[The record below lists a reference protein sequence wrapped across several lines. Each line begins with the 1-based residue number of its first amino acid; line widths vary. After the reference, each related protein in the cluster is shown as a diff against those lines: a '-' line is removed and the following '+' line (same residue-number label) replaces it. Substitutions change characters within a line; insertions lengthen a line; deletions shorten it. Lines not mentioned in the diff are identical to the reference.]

1 MKILPVHYSY
11 LQIQNNIQHPQ
22 NSTRPVPDRISDGKI
37 CLSGYKYVYRDLV
50 NFKGAEKDFGFISN
64 RPEKQEIELKF
75 LEPLLRQNSRKG
87 KKMPPI
93 FMLAGTSDDEI
104 NLFKDYISNRIVGK
118 NIQIIDLTGTTKKLF
133 EKDVKRILRDSKTQ
147 YLQNKTKTIVYIE
160 NADNFFGVNSVDAE
174 STLDFYLTDAEKKLT
189 VQNDYNQIIVNL
201 MKGVADYCSEEPVG
215 MSDKGNALTFLI
227 TSKVPHLVN
236 QDLLTRDGKL
246 QYVYVDYPDK
256 VNIAA
261 VLQDSVD
268 RDREYLGQ
276 LKVFSLKDIEDLD
289 MPFETWQNLYNLKRN
304 NKLYLLSIENN
315 VPVKLFSNFCVP
327 DETSGAFSTGGLQK
341 SSREALYR
349 YIAEPQKSYS
359 EHLAEVLAQGGRDIS
374 QETYNNSIRI
384 KKILNKAITKPDSE
398 MLRELFEVC
407 NLSVRERQQLAEML
421 VEDNIKRISLLHKEN
436 HSGLN
441 SRERQELDR
450 LCVLTINDSDIKKD
464 LAPEMVEYINAR
476 TYKLSNGRYKLG
488 YGNQKEDSVN
498 LYLGNFGTNPKVLW
512 VDSTNPEKIEVVKFL
527 IKELKTLPQFRSV
540 ERLEFS
546 QPAESLNIKNAVK
559 TDRLTL
565 DYRPIYTIK
574 VM

>member
-201 MKGVADYCSEEPVG
+201 MKGVADYCSAEPVG

-565 DYRPIYTIK
+565 DYRPIY
-574 VM
+574 MLDA

>member
-464 LAPEMVEYINAR
+464 LAPEMVEYINSR

-574 VM
+574 V

>member
-11 LQIQNNIQHPQ
+11 LQIQNNIQQPQ
-22 NSTRPVPDRISDGKI
+22 NSTRQVPDRISDGKI

-104 NLFKDYISNRIVGK
+104 NLFKDYISNRIAGK
-118 NIQIIDLTGTTKKLF
+118 NIQIIDLTGIPKELF
-133 EKDVKRILRDSKTQ
+133 EKDVKRILWDSKTQ

-276 LKVFSLKDIEDLD
+276 LKVLSLKDIEDLD

-359 EHLAEVLAQGGRDIS
+359 EHLAEVLAQGGRDVS

-421 VEDNIKRISLLHKEN
+421 VDDNIKRISLLHKEN
-436 HSGLN
+436 SSGLN

-527 IKELKTLPQFRSV
+527 IKELKILPQFRSV

>member
-11 LQIQNNIQHPQ
+11 LQIQNNIQQPQ
-22 NSTRPVPDRISDGKI
+22 NSTRQVPDRISDGKI
-37 CLSGYKYVYRDLV
+37 SLSGYKYVYIDLV

-118 NIQIIDLTGTTKKLF
+118 NIQIIDLTGIPKELF

-276 LKVFSLKDIEDLD
+276 LKVLSLKDIEDLD

-359 EHLAEVLAQGGRDIS
+359 EHLAEVLAQGGRDVS

-421 VEDNIKRISLLHKEN
+421 VDDNIKRISLLHKEN
-436 HSGLN
+436 SSGLN

-527 IKELKTLPQFRSV
+527 IKELKILPQFRSV

-565 DYRPIYTIK
+565 DYRPIY
-574 VM
+574 MLEA

>member
-11 LQIQNNIQHPQ
+11 LQIQNNIQQPQ

-64 RPEKQEIELKF
+64 RTEKQEIELKF

-104 NLFKDYISNRIVGK
+104 NLFKDYISNRIAGK
-118 NIQIIDLTGTTKKLF
+118 NIQIIDLTGIPKELF
-133 EKDVKRILRDSKTQ
+133 EKDVKRILWDSKTQ

-276 LKVFSLKDIEDLD
+276 LKVLSLKDIEDLD

-436 HSGLN
+436 RSGLN

-527 IKELKTLPQFRSV
+527 IKELKILPQFRSV

>member
-11 LQIQNNIQHPQ
+11 LQIQNNIQQPQ
-22 NSTRPVPDRISDGKI
+22 NSTRQVPDRISDGKI

-118 NIQIIDLTGTTKKLF
+118 NIQIIDLTGIPKELF
-133 EKDVKRILRDSKTQ
+133 EKDVKRILWDSKTQ

-256 VNIAA
+256 VNIEA

-276 LKVFSLKDIEDLD
+276 LKVLSLKDIEDLD

-359 EHLAEVLAQGGRDIS
+359 EHLAEVLAQGGRDVS

-421 VEDNIKRISLLHKEN
+421 VDDNIKRISLLHKEN
-436 HSGLN
+436 SSGLN

-527 IKELKTLPQFRSV
+527 IKELKILPQFRSV

>member
-11 LQIQNNIQHPQ
+11 LQMQNNIQQPQ

-50 NFKGAEKDFGFISN
+50 NFKGAEKDFGFIFN
-64 RPEKQEIELKF
+64 RTEKQEIELKF

-104 NLFKDYISNRIVGK
+104 NLFKDYISNRIAGK
-118 NIQIIDLTGTTKKLF
+118 NIQIIDLTGIPKELF
-133 EKDVKRILRDSKTQ
+133 EKDVKRILWDSKTQ

-276 LKVFSLKDIEDLD
+276 LKVLSLKDIEDLD

-341 SSREALYR
+341 SSRDALYR

-421 VEDNIKRISLLHKEN
+421 VDDNIKRISLLHKEK

-441 SRERQELDR
+441 SHERQELDR

-565 DYRPIYTIK
+565 DYRPIY
-574 VM
+574 MLEA

>member
-11 LQIQNNIQHPQ
+11 LQIQNNIQQPQ
-22 NSTRPVPDRISDGKI
+22 NSTRQVPDRISDGKI

-118 NIQIIDLTGTTKKLF
+118 NIQIIDLTGIPKELF

-276 LKVFSLKDIEDLD
+276 LKVLSLKDIEDLD

-359 EHLAEVLAQGGRDIS
+359 EHLAEVLAQGGRDVS

-421 VEDNIKRISLLHKEN
+421 VDDNIKRISLLHKEN
-436 HSGLN
+436 SSGLN

-488 YGNQKEDSVN
+488 YGNRKEDSVN

-527 IKELKTLPQFRSV
+527 IKELKILPQFRSV

>member
-11 LQIQNNIQHPQ
+11 LQIQNNIQQPQ
-22 NSTRPVPDRISDGKI
+22 NSTRQVPDRISDGKI

-118 NIQIIDLTGTTKKLF
+118 NIQIIDLTGIPKELF

-276 LKVFSLKDIEDLD
+276 LKVLSLKDIEDLD

-359 EHLAEVLAQGGRDIS
+359 EHLAEVLAQGGRDVS

-421 VEDNIKRISLLHKEN
+421 VDDNIKRISLLHKEN
-436 HSGLN
+436 SSGLN

-527 IKELKTLPQFRSV
+527 IKELKILPQFRSV

>member
-11 LQIQNNIQHPQ
+11 LQIQNNIQQPQ
-22 NSTRPVPDRISDGKI
+22 NSTRQVPDRISDGKI

-118 NIQIIDLTGTTKKLF
+118 NIQIIDLTGIPKELF

-256 VNIAA
+256 VNIEA

-276 LKVFSLKDIEDLD
+276 LKVLSLKDIEDLD

-359 EHLAEVLAQGGRDIS
+359 EHLAEVLAQGGRDVS

-421 VEDNIKRISLLHKEN
+421 VDDNIKRISLLHKEN
-436 HSGLN
+436 SSGLN

-527 IKELKTLPQFRSV
+527 IKELKILPQFRSV

>member
-11 LQIQNNIQHPQ
+11 LQIQNNIQQPQ
-22 NSTRPVPDRISDGKI
+22 NSTRQVPDRISDGKI

-104 NLFKDYISNRIVGK
+104 NLFKDYISNRIAGK
-118 NIQIIDLTGTTKKLF
+118 NIQIIDLTGIPKELF

-276 LKVFSLKDIEDLD
+276 LKVLSLKDIEDLD

-359 EHLAEVLAQGGRDIS
+359 EHLAEVLAQGGRDVS

-421 VEDNIKRISLLHKEN
+421 VDDNIKRISLLHKEN
-436 HSGLN
+436 SSGLN

-527 IKELKTLPQFRSV
+527 IKELKILPQFRSV

>member
-11 LQIQNNIQHPQ
+11 LQIQNNIQQPQ

-147 YLQNKTKTIVYIE
+147 YLQNKTKTLVYIE

-261 VLQDSVD
+261 VLQNSVD

-276 LKVFSLKDIEDLD
+276 LKVLSLKDIEDLD

-341 SSREALYR
+341 SSRDALYR

-359 EHLAEVLAQGGRDIS
+359 EHLSEVLAQGGRDIS

>member
-1 MKILPVHYSY
+1 MKVLPVHYSY
-11 LQIQNNIQHPQ
+11 LQIQNNIQQPQ

-64 RPEKQEIELKF
+64 RTEKQEIELKF

-104 NLFKDYISNRIVGK
+104 NLFKDYISNRIAGK
-118 NIQIIDLTGTTKKLF
+118 NIQIIDLTGIPKELF
-133 EKDVKRILRDSKTQ
+133 EKDVKRILWDSKTQ

-341 SSREALYR
+341 SSRDALYR

-421 VEDNIKRISLLHKEN
+421 VDDNIKRISLLHKEK

-546 QPAESLNIKNAVK
+546 QPAESLNIKNTVK

-565 DYRPIYTIK
+565 DYRPIY
-574 VM
+574 MLDA

>member
-441 SRERQELDR
+441 SRERQELNR

-565 DYRPIYTIK
+565 DYRPIY
-574 VM
+574 MLDA

>member
-11 LQIQNNIQHPQ
+11 LQIQNNIQQPQ

-118 NIQIIDLTGTTKKLF
+118 NIQIIDLTGIPKELF

-276 LKVFSLKDIEDLD
+276 LKVLSLKDIEDLD

-359 EHLAEVLAQGGRDIS
+359 EHLAEVLAQGGRDVS

-421 VEDNIKRISLLHKEN
+421 VDDNIKRISLLHKEN
-436 HSGLN
+436 SSGLN

-527 IKELKTLPQFRSV
+527 IKELKILPQFRSV

>member
-11 LQIQNNIQHPQ
+11 LQIQNNIQQPQ

-104 NLFKDYISNRIVGK
+104 NLFKDYISNRIAGK
-118 NIQIIDLTGTTKKLF
+118 NIQIIDLTGIPKELF

-359 EHLAEVLAQGGRDIS
+359 EHLAEVLAQGGRDVS

-421 VEDNIKRISLLHKEN
+421 VDDNIKRISLLHKEN
-436 HSGLN
+436 RSGLN

-527 IKELKTLPQFRSV
+527 IKELKKMPQFRSV

>member
-22 NSTRPVPDRISDGKI
+22 NSTRQVPDRISDGKI

-104 NLFKDYISNRIVGK
+104 NLFKDYISNRIAGK
-118 NIQIIDLTGTTKKLF
+118 NIQIIDLTGIPKELF
-133 EKDVKRILRDSKTQ
+133 EKDVKRILWDSKTQ

-276 LKVFSLKDIEDLD
+276 LKVLSLKDIEDLD

-359 EHLAEVLAQGGRDIS
+359 EHLAEVLAQGGRDVS

-421 VEDNIKRISLLHKEN
+421 VDDNIKRISLLHKEK

-441 SRERQELDR
+441 SHERQELDR

-488 YGNQKEDSVN
+488 YGNQKGDSVN

>member
-22 NSTRPVPDRISDGKI
+22 NSTRQVPDRISDGKI

-104 NLFKDYISNRIVGK
+104 NLFKDYISNRIAGK
-118 NIQIIDLTGTTKKLF
+118 NIQIIDLTGIPKELF
-133 EKDVKRILRDSKTQ
+133 EKDVKRILWDSKTQ

-276 LKVFSLKDIEDLD
+276 LKVLSLKDIEDLD

-359 EHLAEVLAQGGRDIS
+359 EHLAEVLAQGGRDVS

-421 VEDNIKRISLLHKEN
+421 VDDNIKRISLLHKEK

-488 YGNQKEDSVN
+488 YGNQKGDSVN

>member
-11 LQIQNNIQHPQ
+11 LQIQNNIQQPQ

-104 NLFKDYISNRIVGK
+104 NLFKDYISNRIAGK
-118 NIQIIDLTGTTKKLF
+118 NIQIIDLTGIPKELF

-276 LKVFSLKDIEDLD
+276 LKVLSLKDIEDLD

-421 VEDNIKRISLLHKEN
+421 VDDNIKRISLLHKEN
-436 HSGLN
+436 SSGLN

-527 IKELKTLPQFRSV
+527 IKELKILPQFRSV

>member
-11 LQIQNNIQHPQ
+11 LQIQNNIQQPQ

-118 NIQIIDLTGTTKKLF
+118 NIQIIDLTGIPKELF
-133 EKDVKRILRDSKTQ
+133 EKDVKRILWDSKTQ

-276 LKVFSLKDIEDLD
+276 LKVLSLKDIEDLD

-359 EHLAEVLAQGGRDIS
+359 EHLAEVLAQGGRDVS

-421 VEDNIKRISLLHKEN
+421 VDDNIKRISLLHKEN
-436 HSGLN
+436 SSGLN

-527 IKELKTLPQFRSV
+527 IKELKILPQFRSV

>member
-11 LQIQNNIQHPQ
+11 LQIQNNIQQPQ
-22 NSTRPVPDRISDGKI
+22 NSTRQVPDRISDGKI

-104 NLFKDYISNRIVGK
+104 NLFKDYISNRIAGK
-118 NIQIIDLTGTTKKLF
+118 NIQIIDLTGIPKELF

-215 MSDKGNALTFLI
+215 MSGKGNALTFLI

-276 LKVFSLKDIEDLD
+276 LKVLSLKDIEDLD

-359 EHLAEVLAQGGRDIS
+359 EHLAEVLAQGGRDVS

-421 VEDNIKRISLLHKEN
+421 VDDNIKRISLLHKEN
-436 HSGLN
+436 SSGLN

-527 IKELKTLPQFRSV
+527 IKELKILPQFRSV

>member
-11 LQIQNNIQHPQ
+11 LQIQNNIQQPQ
-22 NSTRPVPDRISDGKI
+22 NSTRQVPDRISDGKI

-104 NLFKDYISNRIVGK
+104 NLFKDYISNRIAGK
-118 NIQIIDLTGTTKKLF
+118 NIQIIDLTGIPKELF
-133 EKDVKRILRDSKTQ
+133 EKDVKRILWDSKTQ

-421 VEDNIKRISLLHKEN
+421 VDDNIKRISLLHKEK

>member
-11 LQIQNNIQHPQ
+11 LQIQNNIQQPQ

-104 NLFKDYISNRIVGK
+104 NLFKDYISNRIAGK
-118 NIQIIDLTGTTKKLF
+118 NIQIIDLTGIPKELF
-133 EKDVKRILRDSKTQ
+133 EKDVKRILWDSKTQ

-261 VLQDSVD
+261 VLQNSVD

-276 LKVFSLKDIEDLD
+276 LKVLSLKDIEDLD

-341 SSREALYR
+341 SSRDALYR

-359 EHLAEVLAQGGRDIS
+359 EHLSEVLAQGGRDIS

>member
-11 LQIQNNIQHPQ
+11 LQIQNNIQQPQ
-22 NSTRPVPDRISDGKI
+22 NSTRQVPDRISDGKI

-64 RPEKQEIELKF
+64 RPEKQEIELTF

-104 NLFKDYISNRIVGK
+104 NLFKDYISNRIAGK
-118 NIQIIDLTGTTKKLF
+118 NIQIIDLTGIPKELF

-276 LKVFSLKDIEDLD
+276 LKVLSLKDIEDLD

-359 EHLAEVLAQGGRDIS
+359 EHLAEVLAQGGRDVS

-421 VEDNIKRISLLHKEN
+421 VDDNIKRISLLHKEN
-436 HSGLN
+436 SSGLN

-527 IKELKTLPQFRSV
+527 IKELKILPQFRSV
-540 ERLEFS
+540 EHLEFS

>member
-1 MKILPVHYSY
+1 
-11 LQIQNNIQHPQ
+11 
-22 NSTRPVPDRISDGKI
+22 
-37 CLSGYKYVYRDLV
+37 
-50 NFKGAEKDFGFISN
+50 
-64 RPEKQEIELKF
+64 
-75 LEPLLRQNSRKG
+75 
-87 KKMPPI
+87 
-93 FMLAGTSDDEI
+93 MLAGTSDDEI

-118 NIQIIDLTGTTKKLF
+118 NIQIIDLTGIPKELF

-276 LKVFSLKDIEDLD
+276 LKVLSLKDIEDLD

-359 EHLAEVLAQGGRDIS
+359 EHLAEVLAQGGRDVS

-421 VEDNIKRISLLHKEN
+421 VDDNIKRISLLHKEN
-436 HSGLN
+436 SSGLN

-527 IKELKTLPQFRSV
+527 IKELKILPQFRSV

>member
-11 LQIQNNIQHPQ
+11 LQIQNNIQQPQ

-565 DYRPIYTIK
+565 DYRPIY
-574 VM
+574 MLDA

>member
-11 LQIQNNIQHPQ
+11 LQIQNNIQQPQ
-22 NSTRPVPDRISDGKI
+22 NSTRPIPDRISDGKI

-50 NFKGAEKDFGFISN
+50 NFKGTEKDFGFISN

-104 NLFKDYISNRIVGK
+104 NLFKDYISNRIAGK
-118 NIQIIDLTGTTKKLF
+118 NIQIIDLTGIPKELF
-133 EKDVKRILRDSKTQ
+133 EKDVKRILWDSKTQ

-276 LKVFSLKDIEDLD
+276 LKVLSLKDIEDLD

-359 EHLAEVLAQGGRDIS
+359 EHLAEVLAQGGRDVS

-421 VEDNIKRISLLHKEN
+421 VDDNIKRISLLHKEK

>member
-22 NSTRPVPDRISDGKI
+22 NSTRLVPDRISDGRI

-160 NADNFFGVNSVDAE
+160 NADNFLGVNSVDAE

-498 LYLGNFGTNPKVLW
+498 LYLGNFGTNQKVLW

>member
-118 NIQIIDLTGTTKKLF
+118 NIQIIDLTGIPKELF

>member
-11 LQIQNNIQHPQ
+11 LQIQNNIQQPQ
-22 NSTRPVPDRISDGKI
+22 NSTRQVPDRISDGKI

-104 NLFKDYISNRIVGK
+104 NLFKDYISNRIAGK
-118 NIQIIDLTGTTKKLF
+118 NIQIIDLTGIPKELF

-276 LKVFSLKDIEDLD
+276 LKVLSLKDIEDLD

-359 EHLAEVLAQGGRDIS
+359 EHLAEVLAQGGRDVS

-421 VEDNIKRISLLHKEN
+421 VDDNIKRISLLHKEN
-436 HSGLN
+436 SSGLN

-488 YGNQKEDSVN
+488 YGNRKEDSVN

-527 IKELKTLPQFRSV
+527 IKELKILPQFRSV

>member
-11 LQIQNNIQHPQ
+11 LQIQNNIQQPQ
-22 NSTRPVPDRISDGKI
+22 NSTRPIPDRISDGKI

-118 NIQIIDLTGTTKKLF
+118 NIQIIDLTGIPKELF

-261 VLQDSVD
+261 VLQNSVD

-276 LKVFSLKDIEDLD
+276 LKVLSLKDIEDLD

-341 SSREALYR
+341 SSRDALYR

-359 EHLAEVLAQGGRDIS
+359 EHLSEVLAQGGRDIS

-384 KKILNKAITKPDSE
+384 KKILNKVITKPDSE

-421 VEDNIKRISLLHKEN
+421 VDDNIKRISLLHKEK

>member
-11 LQIQNNIQHPQ
+11 LQIQNNIQQPQ
-22 NSTRPVPDRISDGKI
+22 NSTRPVPDRISDGRI

-189 VQNDYNQIIVNL
+189 IQNDYNQIIVNL

-276 LKVFSLKDIEDLD
+276 LKVLSLKDIEDLD

-359 EHLAEVLAQGGRDIS
+359 EHLAEVLAQGGRDVS

-436 HSGLN
+436 CSGLN

-464 LAPEMVEYINAR
+464 LEPEMVEYINAR

-527 IKELKTLPQFRSV
+527 IKELKKMPQFRSV

>member
-11 LQIQNNIQHPQ
+11 LQIQNNIQQPQ

-118 NIQIIDLTGTTKKLF
+118 NIQIIDLTGIPKELF

-276 LKVFSLKDIEDLD
+276 LKVLSLKDIEDLD

-421 VEDNIKRISLLHKEN
+421 VDDNIKRISLLHKEN
-436 HSGLN
+436 SSGLN

-527 IKELKTLPQFRSV
+527 IKELKILPQFRSV

>member
-11 LQIQNNIQHPQ
+11 LQIQNNIQQPQ

-118 NIQIIDLTGTTKKLF
+118 NIQIIDLTGIPKELF

-276 LKVFSLKDIEDLD
+276 LKVLSLKDIEDLD

-359 EHLAEVLAQGGRDIS
+359 EHLAEVLAQGGRDVS

-421 VEDNIKRISLLHKEN
+421 VDDNIKRISLLHKEN
-436 HSGLN
+436 SSGLN

-565 DYRPIYTIK
+565 DYRPIY
-574 VM
+574 MLEA

>member
-22 NSTRPVPDRISDGKI
+22 NSTRLVPDRISDGRI

-160 NADNFFGVNSVDAE
+160 NADNFLGVNSVDAE

-276 LKVFSLKDIEDLD
+276 
-289 MPFETWQNLYNLKRN
+289 
-304 NKLYLLSIENN
+304 
-315 VPVKLFSNFCVP
+315 
-327 DETSGAFSTGGLQK
+327 
-341 SSREALYR
+341 
-349 YIAEPQKSYS
+349 
-359 EHLAEVLAQGGRDIS
+359 
-374 QETYNNSIRI
+374 
-384 KKILNKAITKPDSE
+384 
-398 MLRELFEVC
+398 
-407 NLSVRERQQLAEML
+407 
-421 VEDNIKRISLLHKEN
+421 
-436 HSGLN
+436 
-441 SRERQELDR
+441 
-450 LCVLTINDSDIKKD
+450 
-464 LAPEMVEYINAR
+464 
-476 TYKLSNGRYKLG
+476 
-488 YGNQKEDSVN
+488 
-498 LYLGNFGTNPKVLW
+498 
-512 VDSTNPEKIEVVKFL
+512 
-527 IKELKTLPQFRSV
+527 
-540 ERLEFS
+540 
-546 QPAESLNIKNAVK
+546 
-559 TDRLTL
+559 
-565 DYRPIYTIK
+565 
-574 VM
+574 

>member
-11 LQIQNNIQHPQ
+11 LQIQNNIQQPQ
-22 NSTRPVPDRISDGKI
+22 NSTRQVPDRISDGKI

-118 NIQIIDLTGTTKKLF
+118 NIQIIDLTGIPKELF

-276 LKVFSLKDIEDLD
+276 LKVLSLKDIEDLD

-359 EHLAEVLAQGGRDIS
+359 EHLAEVLAQGGRDVS

-421 VEDNIKRISLLHKEN
+421 VDDNIKRISLLHKEN
-436 HSGLN
+436 SSGLN